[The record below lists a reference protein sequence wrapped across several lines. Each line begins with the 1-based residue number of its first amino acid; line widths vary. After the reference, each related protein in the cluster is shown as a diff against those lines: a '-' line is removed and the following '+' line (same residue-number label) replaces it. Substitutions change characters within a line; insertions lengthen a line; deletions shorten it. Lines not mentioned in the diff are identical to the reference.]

1 MGLPIGR
8 LCARSTK
15 MTKKFFSTDDHV
27 LPRPVEKLPEYAHAK
42 ARRSLSERLVEA
54 FSLSVPA
61 ADAFANAVVD
71 PSAVRKYIGDAADP
85 QVEEIAVPGGT
96 LLGLRT
102 NIWSRR
108 IMPDPRNPRIGPS
121 RKHPFA
127 IDPGTAGEDSR
138 FRPVPEP
145 HSPDD
150 MPETSPELVVE
161 IESRHHLEW
170 ASAQAANYVL
180 AENDW
185 RDSIASQ
192 GVMEAVW
199 IAPTTYL
206 HGDGSAS
213 VTVPITV
220 EGSSRTTGVH
230 SLLNVRSSD
239 IPYEDNDQKLRTHYR
254 KLNEAYE
261 RGIATGEQLVALRC
275 ERMPALLLVGFRRNA
290 SSTAGFPTAVKS
302 LVALRHVDP
311 PKPWGEGPENESL
324 ADEVLDELCRRK
336 LITTTER
343 AYYAGACTKA
353 EAKAAHLPDDPAR
366 RAAKI
371 VGLFTKTDDR
381 TSEAIRVAVTSQ
393 STRKRIT
400 KKMLNE
406 LATALIVRSVSGD
419 AGKIDQVRRYM
430 KHAFGQAV
438 HNEYWESTD
447 RDNESLA
454 KEALLEVRLSI
465 REENITEPGPAS
477 LELAVRA
484 AYPLV
489 ATGAL
494 NADRGTANND
504 QPDRRT
510 PGEVLDAMRRT
521 VQGVHQLVQALTD
534 FAADQHIRAVDETG
548 EVRKRADGVGDAIV
562 SDIYLREQFPPPGK
576 QRARSSGTTP
586 IEQLKNRLADLSD
599 AMDALEAAFTAV
611 GEVSG
616 NDGSPLVEVEGV
628 DINFCSERR
637 QLLSRIGDE
646 LNIWG
651 RIYRRRHGAAPAPV
665 FADDADDHHDG
676 EDDGDAEVNKA
687 YDTSYE
693 NWDNASKANRDETA
707 I

>member
-1 MGLPIGR
+1 M
-8 LCARSTK
+8 
-15 MTKKFFSTDDHV
+15 KKFYSADDHV
-27 LPRPVEKLPEYAHAK
+27 LPRPVERLPDYANAK

-54 FSLSVPA
+54 FGLSGPA
-61 ADAFANAVVD
+61 ADAVANAVVD

-96 LLGLRT
+96 VLGIRT
-102 NIWSRR
+102 IVWSRR

-121 RKHPFA
+121 RKHPIA
-127 IDPGTAGEDSR
+127 VEPGTAGEDSR

-145 HSPDD
+145 RSPEDKL
-150 MPETSPELVVE
+150 ETSPELVVE

-170 ASAQAANYVL
+170 ASAQAADYVL

-185 RDSIASQ
+185 RVSIASQ

-199 IAPTTYL
+199 VAATTYL
-206 HGDGSAS
+206 HDDGSAP
-213 VTVPITV
+213 VTVPTTV
-220 EGSSRTTGVH
+220 EGSSRTTAVH
-230 SLLNVRSSD
+230 DLLNVRSSD
-239 IPYEDNDQKLRTHYR
+239 IPYEDPDQKLRTHYR
-254 KLNEAYE
+254 KLNEVYE

-275 ERMPALLLVGFRRNA
+275 ERMPALILVGFRRNA

-311 PKPWGEGPENESL
+311 PKPWGDGPENESL

-343 AYYAGACTKA
+343 AYYAGAYTKT
-353 EAKAAHLPDDPAR
+353 EARAARLSDNPAC

-371 VGLFTKTDDR
+371 VALFAQTDER

-400 KKMLNE
+400 KKMCNE
-406 LATALIVRSVSGD
+406 LATALIVRSVAGD
-419 AGKIDQVRRYM
+419 VGKIDQVRRYM
-430 KHAFGQAV
+430 RHAFGQTV
-438 HNEYWESTD
+438 HHEKWESTD
-447 RDNESLA
+447 RDTDSLA
-454 KEALLEVRLSI
+454 KEALADVLRSI
-465 REENITEPGPAS
+465 GDDTITEPGPAS

-489 ATGAL
+489 VTGGL
-494 NADRGTANND
+494 NADRGTANNN

-521 VQGVHQLVQALTD
+521 VAGIHQLVQALKD
-534 FAADQHIRAVDETG
+534 FAADQYIRAVDEKG
-548 EVRKRADGVGDAIV
+548 DVRKRADGIGDLVV

-576 QRARSSGTTP
+576 VRARSSGTTP
-586 IEQLKNRLADLSD
+586 MEQLKTRLADLSD
-599 AMDALEAAFTAV
+599 AMDRLEDAFKAV
-611 GEVSG
+611 GEVKG
-616 NDGSPLVEVEGV
+616 NDGHPLVDVDGV
-628 DINFCSERR
+628 DIQFCSVRR

-651 RIYRRRHGAAPAPV
+651 RLYRRRHGTATVTAS
-665 FADDADDHHDG
+665 ADDTDDRDNG
-676 EDDGDAEVNKA
+676 GDDFDAEVDDVYNS
-687 YDTSYE
+687 SYE
-693 NWDNASKANRDETA
+693 SWDESSKAKYDETTT
-707 I
+707 